1 MRDIRTEALH
11 DAKWRVILSQM
22 PEGPMAV
29 AERPSNHP
37 KRRPILE
44 VQYLKATPLDLVNLV
59 REGLPW
65 TLYQGVMTD
74 LGLTDQ
80 MAAGVLHIPLRTLT
94 RRKGGGR
101 LDPQESERV
110 MRLVRLRAKAEDV
123 LGTREKALHW
133 LEASNRALGG
143 ATPLSLL
150 DTDIGTQAAEAVLTR
165 IEFGIFS

>member
-1 MRDIRTEALH
+1 MVDVGTSTIPP
-11 DAKWRVILSQM
+11 K
-22 PEGPMAV
+22 P
-29 AERPSNHP
+29 RPA
-37 KRRPILE
+37 LE
-44 VQYLKATPLDLVNLV
+44 VRYLKATAMDLVAMV

-74 LGLTDQ
+74 LGFTDQ

-94 RRKGGGR
+94 RRKGGR

-123 LGTREKALHW
+123 LGTGAKATLW
-133 LEASNRALGG
+133 LESPNRALGG

-150 DTDIGTQAAEAVLTR
+150 DTDIGTQAAEDVLTR
-165 IEFGIFS
+165 IEYGVYS

>member
-1 MRDIRTEALH
+1 MAETKRASKRPRKSSPLGH
-11 DAKWRVILSQM
+11 PY
-22 PEGPMAV
+22 PET
-29 AERPSNHP
+29 
-37 KRRPILE
+37 
-44 VQYLKATPLDLVNLV
+44 TPLELVGMV

-65 TLYQGVMTD
+65 TLYQEVMAD

-80 MAAGVLHIPLRTLT
+80 MAAGVLHIPLRTLN
-94 RRKGGGR
+94 RRKGSR
-101 LDPQESERV
+101 LDPQESERL

-123 LGTREKALHW
+123 LGTKAKALQW

-165 IEFGIFS
+165 IEYGVFS

>member
-1 MRDIRTEALH
+1 M
-11 DAKWRVILSQM
+11 
-22 PEGPMAV
+22 
-29 AERPSNHP
+29 
-37 KRRPILE
+37 
-44 VQYLKATPLDLVNLV
+44 DLVGMV

-74 LGLTDQ
+74 LGFTDQ

-94 RRKGGGR
+94 RRKGGR

-123 LGTREKALHW
+123 LGTGAKATLW
-133 LEASNRALGG
+133 LESPNRALGG

-150 DTDIGTQAAEAVLTR
+150 DTDIGTQAAEDVLTR
-165 IEFGIFS
+165 IEYGVYS

>member
-1 MRDIRTEALH
+1 MVTDELPPKR
-11 DAKWRVILSQM
+11 
-22 PEGPMAV
+22 
-29 AERPSNHP
+29 P
-37 KRRPILE
+37 KRRPPLE
-44 VQYLKATPLDLVNLV
+44 VKYLKATPMDLVGLV
-59 REGLPW
+59 RAGLPW

-94 RRKGGGR
+94 RRKGGR

-123 LGTREKALHW
+123 LGTREKATLW
-133 LEASNRALGG
+133 LDSPNRALGG

-150 DTDIGTQAAEAVLTR
+150 DTDIGTTAAEDVLTR
-165 IEFGIFS
+165 IEYGVYS